1 MKRPRV
7 KRILAVYLIVTGI
20 VANVF
25 VIWMAAGWPIGF
37 DRWLVVREAPRKADY
52 IVCLAGGLGGNNI
65 PTEDGWDR
73 IYTAAQLWFDGYA
86 PKIVFTGGGAGK
98 ISESEVYAGSAIWF
112 GCPEEALFF
121 EPDAAGTADHP
132 AKLLEPGALG
142 IRKDAA
148 AGTNIGSQSAGTGG
162 NKAEADKDLASG
174 KVPPEN
180 NGPLTR
186 EDKAAGAAGSG
197 GKRGATDG
205 LGIRRDTP
213 LIIVT
218 SPLHSR
224 RVAMV
229 FRKAGFTD
237 FRVVT
242 GWSARTTRDPA
253 KVRALMTSKFVG
265 FRPSGKNYGDV
276 LNRLKWETSHFFNA
290 LREAAAIVIYKIKG
304 KA

>member
-37 DRWLVVREAPRKADY
+37 DRWLVVSEAPRKADT
-52 IVCLAGGLGGNNI
+52 IVCLAGGMGGDNI
-65 PTEDGWDR
+65 PSEDGWHR

-86 PKIVFTGGGAGK
+86 PKIVFTGGGTGK
-98 ISESEVYAGSAIWF
+98 ISESEVYAGFARWF

-121 EPDAAGTADHP
+121 EPGAAGTADHP
-132 AKLLEPGALG
+132 TKLLEPGALG
-142 IRKDAA
+142 IRKD
-148 AGTNIGSQSAGTGG
+148 
-162 NKAEADKDLASG
+162 
-174 KVPPEN
+174 
-180 NGPLTR
+180 
-186 EDKAAGAAGSG
+186 
-197 GKRGATDG
+197 
-205 LGIRRDTP
+205 TP

-218 SPLHSR
+218 SPLHSG

-237 FRVVT
+237 FRMVT
-242 GWSARTTRDPA
+242 GWSARTTREPA
-253 KVRALMTSKFVG
+253 KVRALMTSKFVS
-265 FRPSGKNYGDV
+265 FRPSGKDYGDV
-276 LNRLKWETSHFFNA
+276 LNRLKWRTWYFFDAVRET
-290 LREAAAIVIYKIKG
+290 AAIAVYKIKG

>member
-1 MKRPRV
+1 MKKLRV

-25 VIWMAAGWPIGF
+25 VIWMAVGWPIGF
-37 DRWLVVREAPRKADY
+37 DRWLVESEAPQKADY
-52 IVCLAGGLGGNNI
+52 IVCLAGGMGRDNI

-98 ISESEVYAGSAIWF
+98 ISESEVYAGSARWF

-121 EPDAAGTADHP
+121 EPGAAGTGDHP
-132 AKLLEPGALG
+132 AKLLEPGALD

-162 NKAEADKDLASG
+162 NKAEAAEPAG
-174 KVPPEN
+174 KQ
-180 NGPLTR
+180 
-186 EDKAAGAAGSG
+186 AAQV
-197 GKRGATDG
+197 G

-224 RVAMV
+224 RAAMV

-265 FRPSGKNYGDV
+265 FRPSGKDYGDV
-276 LNRLKWETSHFFNA
+276 LNRLKWQTSHFFNA
-290 LREAAAIVIYKIKG
+290 VREAAAIVVCKIKG
-304 KA
+304 KV